1 MDIELRNKILTVVLG
16 IIIIGLSY
24 WLYDSLVTPY
34 QEVKEREA
42 MTEKVRQRLLD
53 TKDAL
58 IQYQTKNEQFPPTE
72 GGLDSLVKFLKTDSM
87 MIAMADT
94 LFGSSFGNNPFN
106 ADSLVFSPRP
116 PHSKFIYTLNDTLRP
131 QIYLLEDP
139 DTDDAIGSL
148 ERTTMRN
155 APNWN

>member
-1 MDIELRNKILTVVLG
+1 MDIELRNKILTIVFG
-16 IIIIGLSY
+16 IIIIALTF

-34 QEVKEREA
+34 QKVKDREA

-58 IQYQTKNEQFPPTE
+58 IQYQTRNSKFPPTE
-72 GGLDSLVKFLKTDSM
+72 GGLDSLVHFLKTDSL
-87 MIAMADT
+87 MIVMGDS
-94 LFGSSFGNNPFN
+94 LFGTTFDTFNP
-106 ADSLVFSPRP
+106 DSLVYSPRP
-116 PHSKFIYTLNDTLRP
+116 PHPRFEYTLNDTLRP
-131 QIYLLEDP
+131 NIYLLQDP
-139 DTDDAIGSL
+139 GSDDSIGSL

>member
-1 MDIELRNKILTVVLG
+1 MDIESRNKILTIVFGVIILG
-16 IIIIGLSY
+16 LTY
-24 WLYDSLVTPY
+24 YLYDSLVTPY

-42 MTEKVRQRLLD
+42 LTEKVRQRLLD

-58 IQYQTKNEQFPPTE
+58 IQYQTRKEAFPPTE
-72 GGLDSLVKFLKTDSM
+72 GGLDSLVKFLKTDSL
-87 MIAMADT
+87 MIAMGDS
-94 LFGSSFGNNPFN
+94 LFGTTFDVYSP
-106 ADSLVFSPRP
+106 DSLVYSPRP
-116 PHSKFIYTLNDTLRP
+116 PFPKWEYTLNDTLRP

-139 DTDDAIGSL
+139 GSDDAVGSL

>member
-1 MDIELRNKILTVVLG
+1 MDIESRNKILTVVLG
-16 IIIIGLSY
+16 VIILGLGY
-24 WLYDSLVTPY
+24 YLYDSLITPY

-42 MTEKVRQRLLD
+42 LEEKVRQRLID

-58 IQYQTKNEQFPPTE
+58 IQYQTRNETFPPTD
-72 GGLDSLVKFLKTDSM
+72 GGLDSLVKFLKTDSL
-87 MIAMADT
+87 MIAMGDS
-94 LFGSSFGNNPFN
+94 LFGRTFDVYNP
-106 ADSLVFSPRP
+106 DSLVYSPRSP
-116 PHSKFIYTLNDTLRP
+116 FPKWEYTLNDTLRP

-139 DTDDAIGSL
+139 GSDDAVGSL

>member
-1 MDIELRNKILTVVLG
+1 MDIESRNKILTIIFGVIILG
-16 IIIIGLSY
+16 LTY
-24 WLYDSLVTPY
+24 YLYDSLVTPY

-42 MTEKVRQRLLD
+42 MTEKVRQRLVD

-58 IQYQTKNEQFPPTE
+58 IQYQTRNETFPPTD
-72 GGLDSLVKFLKTDSM
+72 GGLDSLVKFLKTDSL
-87 MIAMADT
+87 MIAMGDS
-94 LFGSSFGNNPFN
+94 LFGTTFDVYNP
-106 ADSLVFSPRP
+106 DSLVYSPRSP
-116 PHSKFIYTLNDTLRP
+116 FPKWEYTLNDTLRP

-139 DTDDAIGSL
+139 GSDDAVGSL

>member
-1 MDIELRNKILTVVLG
+1 MTIVFGVIIL
-16 IIIIGLSY
+16 GLSY
-24 WLYDSLVTPY
+24 YLYDSLVTPY

-42 MTEKVRQRLLD
+42 LEEKVRQRLID

-58 IQYQTKNEQFPPTE
+58 IQYQTRNETFPPTE
-72 GGLDSLVKFLKTDSM
+72 GGLDSLVKFLKTDSL
-87 MIAMADT
+87 MIAMGDS
-94 LFGSSFGNNPFN
+94 LFGTTFDVYNP
-106 ADSLVFSPRP
+106 DSLVYSPRSP
-116 PHSKFIYTLNDTLRP
+116 FPKWEYTLNDTLRP

-139 DTDDAIGSL
+139 GSDDAVGSL

>member
-1 MDIELRNKILTVVLG
+1 MDIESRNKILTIVFGL
-16 IIIIGLSY
+16 IIIALTY
-24 WLYDSLVTPY
+24 WLYDSLITPY
-34 QEVKEREA
+34 QQVKDREA

-58 IQYQTKNEQFPPTE
+58 IQYQTRKDAFPPTD
-72 GGLDSLVKFLKTDSM
+72 GGLDSLISFLKTDSL
-87 MIAMADT
+87 MIVMGDS
-94 LFGSSFGNNPFN
+94 LFGTTFNTFNP
-106 ADSLVFSPRP
+106 DSLVYSPRP
-116 PHSKFIYTLNDTLRP
+116 PHPRFEYTLNDTLRP

-139 DTDDAIGSL
+139 GSDDTIGSL

>member
-1 MDIELRNKILTVVLG
+1 MDIELRNKLLTIVLGLIIVVLA
-16 IIIIGLSY
+16 Y
-24 WLYDSLVTPY
+24 FLYDSLVTPY

-53 TKDAL
+53 AKDAL
-58 IQYQTKNEQFPPTE
+58 IQYQTRNETFPPTE
-72 GGLDSLVKFLKTDSM
+72 GGLDSLVSFLKTDSV
-87 MIAMADT
+87 MIVMGDS
-94 LFGSSFGNNPFN
+94 LFGTTMDVYNP
-106 ADSLVFSPRP
+106 DSLIHSPRTG
-116 PHSKFIYTLNDTLRP
+116 KQFTYTRNDTLRP

-139 DTDDAIGSL
+139 DSDDSIGSL

>member
-1 MDIELRNKILTVVLG
+1 MDIESRNKILTIVFGVIILG
-16 IIIIGLSY
+16 LTY
-24 WLYDSLVTPY
+24 YLYDSLVTPY

-42 MTEKVRQRLLD
+42 LEEKVRQRLLD

-58 IQYQTKNEQFPPTE
+58 IQYQTRNETFPPTD
-72 GGLDSLVKFLKTDSM
+72 GGLDSLVKFLKTDSL
-87 MIAMADT
+87 MIAMGDS
-94 LFGSSFGNNPFN
+94 LFGTTFEIYNP
-106 ADSLVFSPRP
+106 DSLVYSPRSP
-116 PHSKFIYTLNDTLRP
+116 FPKWEYTLNDTLRP

-139 DTDDAIGSL
+139 GSDDAVGSL

>member
-1 MDIELRNKILTVVLG
+1 
-16 IIIIGLSY
+16 
-24 WLYDSLVTPY
+24 
-34 QEVKEREA
+34 
-42 MTEKVRQRLLD
+42 
-53 TKDAL
+53 
-58 IQYQTKNEQFPPTE
+58 
-72 GGLDSLVKFLKTDSM
+72 

>member
-1 MDIELRNKILTVVLG
+1 MDIDTRNKILTIVLG
-16 IIIIGLSY
+16 IIIIGLTY

-34 QEVKEREA
+34 KKVEAREA
-42 MTEKVRQRLLD
+42 MTEKVRQRMLD

-58 IQYQTKNEQFPPTE
+58 IQYENRHDTFPPTE

-94 LFGSSFGNNPFN
+94 LFGKTFDVFNP
-106 ADSLVFSPRP
+106 DSLVYSPRP
-116 PHSKFIYTLNDTLRP
+116 PYPKFEYTLNDTLRP

-139 DTDDAIGSL
+139 GSDDTIGSL

>member
-1 MDIELRNKILTVVLG
+1 MDIESRNKILTIVFGVIILG
-16 IIIIGLSY
+16 LTY
-24 WLYDSLVTPY
+24 YLYDSLVTPY

-42 MTEKVRQRLLD
+42 LEEKVRQRLID

-58 IQYQTKNEQFPPTE
+58 IQYQTRNETFPPTE
-72 GGLDSLVKFLKTDSM
+72 GGLDSLVNFLKTDSL
-87 MIAMADT
+87 MIAMGDS
-94 LFGSSFGNNPFN
+94 LFGTTFDVYNP
-106 ADSLVFSPRP
+106 DSLVYSPRSP
-116 PHSKFIYTLNDTLRP
+116 FPKWEYTLNDTLRP

-139 DTDDAIGSL
+139 GSDDAVGSL

>member
-1 MDIELRNKILTVVLG
+1 MDIESRNKILTIVFGVIILG
-16 IIIIGLSY
+16 LTY
-24 WLYDSLVTPY
+24 YLYDSLVTPY

-42 MTEKVRQRLLD
+42 MEEKVRQRLID

-58 IQYQTKNEQFPPTE
+58 IQYQTRNETFPPTE
-72 GGLDSLVKFLKTDSM
+72 GGLDSLVKFLKSDSL
-87 MIAMADT
+87 MIAMGDS
-94 LFGSSFGNNPFN
+94 LFGTTFDVYNP
-106 ADSLVFSPRP
+106 DSLVYSPRSP
-116 PHSKFIYTLNDTLRP
+116 FPKWEYTLNDTLRP

-139 DTDDAIGSL
+139 GSDDAIGSL

>member
-1 MDIELRNKILTVVLG
+1 MDIELRNKILTIVLG
-16 IIIIGLSY
+16 IIILGLSY

-58 IQYQTKNEQFPPTE
+58 IQYQTRNGKFPPTD
-72 GGLDSLVKFLKTDSM
+72 GGLDSLVSFLKTDSM
-87 MIAMADT
+87 MIAMGDT
-94 LFGSSFGNNPFN
+94 LFGTTFTTYNP
-106 ADSLVFSPRP
+106 DSLVYSPRP
-116 PHSKFIYTLNDTLRP
+116 PYPMFEYTLNDTLRP
-131 QIYLLEDP
+131 NIYLLEDP
-139 DTDDAIGSL
+139 ATDDAIGSL